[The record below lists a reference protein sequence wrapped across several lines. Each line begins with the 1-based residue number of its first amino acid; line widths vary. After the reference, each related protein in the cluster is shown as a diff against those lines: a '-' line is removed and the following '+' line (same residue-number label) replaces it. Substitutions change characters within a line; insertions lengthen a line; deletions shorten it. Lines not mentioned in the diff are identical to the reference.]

1 MHLKKKIMFYCQPVL
16 GMGHLVRSL
25 EIVRGLA
32 EFDVWFINGGAAI
45 VQSDLPSHATLV
57 NLPPMQSD
65 PEFKSIESI
74 DPTTDPERIKAQR
87 KSLLLEAFAQI
98 QPDIL
103 LIELF
108 PFGRLKFDFE
118 LIPLLEAARNA
129 VPQVRIVCSLRDIL
143 VAKRDQQ
150 AFDKFVIETVNR
162 YFDLI
167 LIHADPSFQA
177 LEETFPRASELRCPV
192 EYTGYVVQPA
202 EAATSHS
209 ATEKTIVVS
218 IGGGRVG
225 VELLECAAE
234 ASRLIQSELPHRM
247 LIFTGPY
254 LPESD
259 FLRLKSR
266 YAGDDRIRIERYTS
280 RFVELLRSAA
290 LSVSMAGYNTCLNI
304 IVSGVPAIV
313 YPFTGNNNREQT
325 IRANKLKALGIV
337 EIVEGD
343 NLTPGHLAA
352 MMKEA
357 LSQPNTPRRELKLD
371 LRGVEK
377 TAQLLSD
384 LCAPWR

>member
-1 MHLKKKIMFYCQPVL
+1 MKKKKIMFYCQPVL

-25 EIVRGLA
+25 EIVRGLRD
-32 EFDVWFINGGAAI
+32 FDVCFINGGAAI
-45 VQSDLPSHATLV
+45 ARSDLPGHVTLI

-65 PEFKSIESI
+65 PEFKSIGSI
-74 DPTTDPERIKAQR
+74 DPMADPERIKTQR
-87 KSLLLEAFAQI
+87 KNLLLEAFAQI

-118 LIPLLEAARNA
+118 LIPLLEAAGNA
-129 VPQVRIVCSLRDIL
+129 GRQVRVVCSLRDIL

-150 AFDKFVIETVNR
+150 AFDNFVIETINR

-167 LIHADPSFQA
+167 LVHADPSFQA
-177 LEETFPRASELRCPV
+177 LEETFPRAHELRCRV
-192 EYTGYVVQPA
+192 EYTGYVAQPLPNE
-202 EAATSHS
+202 EAPV
-209 ATEKTIVVS
+209 EPGEQKKIVVS

-225 VELLECAAE
+225 IELLECAAE
-234 ASRLIQSELPHRM
+234 AGLLIQAEIPHRM
-247 LIFTGPY
+247 LILTGPY

-259 FLRLKSR
+259 FLRLKTR

-290 LSVSMAGYNTCLNI
+290 LSVSMAGYNTCMNI
-304 IVSGVPAIV
+304 IVSGVPAVV

-337 EIVEGD
+337 EVIGGD
-343 NLTPGHLAA
+343 ILTPGHLAA

-357 LSQPNTPRRELKLD
+357 LSRPKPRGRELRLD

-377 TAQLLSD
+377 TARLLHR
-384 LCAPWR
+384 LAQ